1 MIDLSII
8 IPVYNN
14 ARFLPRCIDSILQQ
28 TVQNYELILVDDGS
42 TDTSG
47 SICDSY
53 SEKDS
58 RITVIHQGNEGV
70 SSARNKGLAVAK
82 GRYVTFVD
90 SDDAVDSNA
99 YDAMLLKAETSS
111 SDIVSCGVQYYT
123 DNGVFKR
130 KDLMGECVCSQA
142 EMLEAMFDLPNRLG
156 GSCCNKIF
164 RRDIIVDLQYEETVS
179 MGEDWLFLFQAFL
192 RAKKLYKMKETFYW
206 VTEHAGSSARKQDPD
221 IPVKILKSSKRM
233 MKLANRYSHSL
244 GCKATNKYLDDCFR
258 YSRQIKKIGIQE
270 RKPYRL
276 RRILCAFD
284 IIGVLAASFFS
295 GKLTKE
301 QRHRYVYEL
310 IHY

>member
-1 MIDLSII
+1 MPELSII
-8 IPVYNN
+8 VPVYKVEKY
-14 ARFLPRCIDSILQQ
+14 LPKCLDSILAQ
-28 TVQNYELILVDDGS
+28 TFKDYELILIDDGS
-42 TDTSG
+42 PDRCG
-47 SICDSY
+47 RICDEY
-53 SEKDS
+53 AVRDS

-70 SSARNKGLAVAK
+70 SSARNKGLAIAK

-90 SDDAVDSNA
+90 SDDAVDTNA
-99 YDAMLLKAETSS
+99 YDAMLLKAKTSA

-123 DNGVFKR
+123 ENGVFKR
-130 KDLMGECVCSQA
+130 RDLTVECVCNQA

-164 RRDIIVDLQYEETVS
+164 RRDMIADLRYEETVS

-206 VTEHAGSSARKQDPD
+206 VTEHANSSARRQDPD

-233 MKLANRYSHSL
+233 MIMANRYSHPL

-270 RKPYRL
+270 HKPYRL
-276 RRILCAFD
+276 KRIRCAFD
-284 IIGVLAASFFS
+284 IIGVLIISFFS
-295 GKLTKE
+295 GKLSKE